1 MGRFIVIVLD
11 GFGIGAMEDVPQ
23 VRINDVGSDTFGH
36 IFKQYPEIAIP
47 HLRQL
52 GLFLAHGTQ
61 EHNYKVIGNY
71 GRMKLAHYGADTFFG
86 HQELM
91 GSSPVCLTSVK
102 ISDVIDSIQIKL
114 KQAGYQVRKSTTL
127 PAFLIVNEAVTVAD
141 NIECDLGSAINV
153 SAVLDLISFEE
164 VRRIGNLVREVVTL
178 PRVIAF
184 GGRGISLSNLLEAV
198 EIKGAYVGVNAPRSG
213 VYKNDYQCIHLGYGV
228 NTKVQVPNTLAQKK
242 IPTYLVGKVAD
253 IVVNPLG
260 ESYSIV
266 NTEKVFHKVISL
278 MEKIKQGFI
287 CANVQ
292 ETDLAGHSEDV
303 KRYKDVLEI
312 ADQYIGIIQSKLTD
326 SDQLVIMAD
335 HGNDPAIGHSKHT
348 RENVPLLYY
357 CPTLEGGHRI
367 QERQTLAD
375 VGASVIKYFHCE
387 DYYTGAGKEFIE

>member
-11 GFGIGAMEDVPQ
+11 GFGIGAMEDVSQ
-23 VRINDVGSDTFGH
+23 VRKNDIGADTFGH
-36 IFKQYPEIAIP
+36 IFNQYPRIAIP

-52 GLFLAHGTQ
+52 GLLLAHGTQ
-61 EHNYKVIGNY
+61 EHTYKVVGNY

-91 GSSPVCLTSVK
+91 GSAPNCPACMK
-102 ISDVIDSIQIKL
+102 MCDAIDRIQMSL
-114 KQAGYQVRKSTTL
+114 NQAGYNVKRSTTS
-127 PAFLIVNEAVTVAD
+127 PAFLIVNEAVIVAD

-153 SAVLDLISFEE
+153 SAALDLISFEE
-164 VRRIGNLVREVVTL
+164 VQRIGHLVRMVVTL

-184 GGRGISLSNLLEAV
+184 GGRGIALANLLEAV
-198 EIKGAYVGVNAPRSG
+198 QIKGEYVGVNAPKSG
-213 VYKNDYQCIHLGYGV
+213 VYKNDYHCIHLGYGV
-228 NTKVQVPNTLAQKK
+228 NTKVQVPSTLAQKK

-266 NTEKVFHKVISL
+266 NTDKVLHQVIDL
-278 MEKIKQGFI
+278 MEKVEEGFI

-312 ADQYIGIIQSKLTD
+312 ADRYIGLIQNKLD
-326 SDQLVIMAD
+326 ASDRLVIMAD
-335 HGNDPAIGHSKHT
+335 HGNDPTIGHSKHT

-357 CPTLEGGHRI
+357 YPTLEGGNRI

-375 VGASVIKYFHCE
+375 VGASVIKYFQCE
-387 DYYTGAGKEFIE
+387 AYYVGAGKDFIG